1 VIVKLVKF
9 DGRSLPGGQ
18 APHGGSDNQGN
29 FIALQT
35 L

>member
-18 APHGGSDNQGN
+18 APQGGSNNHGN
-29 FIALQT
+29 FIALQS